1 MIKVRVQLD
10 GNQFGYVTYICK
22 QTMEWYKD
30 VLALIDDNV
39 TLIALTEANTGA
51 LITIPIKRYIVEVS
65 EIVE

>member
-22 QTMEWYKD
+22 QTIEWYKD
-30 VLALIDDNV
+30 ALADDNV
-39 TLIALTEANTGA
+39 ILIGLTEANTGA

>member
-1 MIKVRVQLD
+1 MIKVKVQLD

-22 QTMEWYKD
+22 QTIEEYKD
-30 VLALIDDNV
+30 TLAHDNIELIG
-39 TLIALTEANTGA
+39 LTEANTGA

>member
-22 QTMEWYKD
+22 QTIEWYKD
-30 VLALIDDNV
+30 ALANDNV
-39 TLIALTEANTGA
+39 VLIGLTEANTGA